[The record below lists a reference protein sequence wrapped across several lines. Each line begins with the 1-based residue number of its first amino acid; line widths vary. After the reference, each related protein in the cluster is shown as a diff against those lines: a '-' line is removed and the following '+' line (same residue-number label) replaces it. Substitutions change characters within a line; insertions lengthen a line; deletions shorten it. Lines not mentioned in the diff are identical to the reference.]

1 MRRNRHT
8 HLEQKINLWIF
19 DAWTD
24 FFLKFLCQAG
34 VCENTFYPEVAVFF
48 GQFYLEAHFFLIKP
62 SGRSMTNPVFPN
74 KSWVT

>member
-1 MRRNRHT
+1 MPE
-8 HLEQKINLWIF
+8 LI
-19 DAWTD
+19 

-48 GQFYLEAHFFLIKP
+48 GQFYLEAHFFFIKP

-74 KSWVT
+74 KS